1 LTTARQ
7 FSRRTPWNQGDNPT
21 LPPILRETV
30 ETWTPPGSSF
40 DPRTA

>member
-7 FSRRTPWNQGDNPT
+7 FSRRQGDNPT

-40 DPRTA
+40 DPRMA